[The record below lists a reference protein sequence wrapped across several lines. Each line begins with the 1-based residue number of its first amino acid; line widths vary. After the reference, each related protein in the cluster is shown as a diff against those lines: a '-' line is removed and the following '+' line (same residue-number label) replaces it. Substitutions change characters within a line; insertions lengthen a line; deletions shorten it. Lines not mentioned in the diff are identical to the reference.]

1 MYKEPRQR
9 ESNFGADSFDA
20 EMVEAALI
28 YHQERV
34 ADLARGEV
42 PVEVVAFVAGAC
54 WARQVL
60 LGDDKEENENST
72 KESKS

>member
-1 MYKEPRQR
+1 MRQ
-9 ESNFGADSFDA
+9 SKPNLGTDSFDA

-28 YHQERV
+28 YYRERV
-34 ADLARGEV
+34 ADLARGEI

-60 LGDDKEENENST
+60 AERGEG
-72 KESKS
+72 

>member
-1 MYKEPRQR
+1 MRKEPLQS
-9 ESNFGADSFDA
+9 ESNLGTDSFDA

-28 YHQERV
+28 YHRERV
-34 ADLARGEV
+34 ANLARGEV